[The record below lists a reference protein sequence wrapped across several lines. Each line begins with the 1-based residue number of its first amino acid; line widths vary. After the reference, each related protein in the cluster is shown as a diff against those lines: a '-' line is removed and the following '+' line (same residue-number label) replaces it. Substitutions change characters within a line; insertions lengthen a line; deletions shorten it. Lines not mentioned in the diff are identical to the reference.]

1 MPHCGQDLE
10 RLYRRAAARG
20 GVVSAQDLRECG
32 FSGAA
37 VRRRIADGQWHRVGG
52 AVILAPAQPRTADWS
67 DGALSWILR
76 LTFGPRALISGA
88 LALRRERW
96 QLPCEVHVVVLPDKP
111 RVQLAGVAVLRRPEA
126 ASGATVLRRSSV
138 EAGGLVDDRRFVT
151 AREALADCLTVLP
164 AGEGTRLLDAALQRR
179 YLSPKTVAQDLEARL
194 GRGRRNAAGLR
205 DLLTRATSG
214 SRSEAEQRM
223 GGLLR
228 RSGTGPWVPN
238 YPLRDAS
245 GEVIAE
251 IDFAHVGL
259 RIAIEV
265 DGRAFH
271 SDRRSFERD
280 RWRQNALVVDGWLV
294 LRFTWEQITQRPEEV
309 LAIIL
314 AAVAQR
320 AA

>member
-1 MPHCGQDLE
+1 MPHCGHDLE
-10 RLYRRAAARG
+10 HLHRRATVRG
-20 GVVSAQDLRECG
+20 GVVSVQDLRECG

-52 AVILAPAQPRTADWS
+52 AVILAPAQPRAADWS
-67 DGALSWILR
+67 DVALSWILR
-76 LTFGPRALISGA
+76 LTFGPRALISGT

-179 YLSPKTVAQDLEARL
+179 YVSPKTVAQDLEARL

-205 DLLTRATSG
+205 ELIARATSG

-238 YPLRDAS
+238 FPLRDAS

-309 LAIIL
+309 IAIIL